1 LTCKGEVDMPKRTA
15 GQKELII
22 QRIISEALRR
32 GYSAPEIFALLAI
45 ANIESDYNPRTIG
58 DKGKSFGLFQVNE
71 QRFSRY
77 GVTPQ
82 TAQKLLDVNY
92 QIPRVF
98 DDFEQLRTKLR
109 QVSPDIFHEIP
120 TNISPEEFEERL
132 AKAFVL
138 YGTYWNRPAFLD
150 EVLRDP
156 RAFAK
161 VYPKVPRDV
170 MRRKLKEAYQY
181 LMRFMPHA
189 ARTVERETAGLLA
202 QALGLTVSE
211 RTEAPSSPLPYTQV
225 RPTAPP
231 PPGAE
236 APILAELSQLAP
248 QLPQMY
254 AMGKTF
260 LQIIRPYVERK
271 EKPPIKYEF
280 KTLPDYKY
288 ADEDEKIVG
297 HILQQFVPGFENVW
311 RRMRSDERVAAI
323 ATIKSALR
331 DVAPLYNRLSAER
344 DPQRKRELQA
354 QIDRRMREMLLRLH
368 QNIPTLRAFRPPS
381 WRLAGEI
388 IKEMG
393 TGFFR
398 DVFAF
403 PLIIAASTDYRKDTW
418 AIRDPKTGEVKYVS
432 YPEFVRT
439 RIREGVRSLPLDKR
453 EAAVLEK
460 LATDVLPTKPTAP
473 LWLAYDMIKGA
484 LSDLVG
490 GIAQVGASLG
500 DWVMRIL
507 GKETRAGKYVEQLF
521 TRWGRLTG
529 YYATELARDPEFR
542 RRHEGY
548 AFNFLI
554 ATNPDAINRRTMK
567 PTEHGWYLYAQHFV
581 LSMLQDIAN
590 YALSD
595 LIPERYRDI
604 MRETLIHRAPILGF
618 AASLLV
624 PGSTIGIASKAVGKA
639 AAALRLSERA
649 THILQTA
656 TRGLVYTVFGMPEE
670 VLRPAFVSRVG
681 SRIAE
686 TALRGITE
694 EGTTIW
700 QQAARMVGR
709 PSGALVSILKG
720 GVKDAIP
727 WEDFAKVYQ
736 RSMLTAE
743 TIFDALTGSTIG
755 LIYMSPPFGDER
767 DYMAGMLAGLGMS
780 MGMRIPSLLVGKAW
794 NRIAEKAGLP
804 VSGYQV
810 PPEIGLR
817 VWERMRGFIRDVMG
831 IESIISPGIKRPQAE
846 AERIRFGQAIR
857 KLFGDEL
864 ATAILDQVWEDYI
877 RRRYPP
883 LTPELSERL
892 KQLRPSIIQ
901 ETTTWVYQNLPEE
914 LRQKIEAGQPLQPS
928 EMNALQNHVFSLT
941 VRYFTQEKKFQR
953 PPSEK
958 LALAVFA
965 DITRS
970 KNVKLVEPIKPPTVA
985 KDRLSEALKF
995 MSTEVPQVQR
1005 AVGRPNI
1012 TNINDLAAWV
1022 LIRLP
1027 DEIVAE
1033 LDKPE
1038 PVISPETA
1046 SALKQQIVN
1055 LTEPY
1060 FGRLTERQR
1069 EVLREHTYRRILDWH
1084 NKLPPEAPTAI
1095 APYRPP
1101 VTIPRRPEVVI
1112 PPRPDIPTAIVPY
1125 RPEGPTAISPQTPP
1139 QPGRIINPT
1148 LDDIE
1153 QVVNFVLT
1161 NIANDPKAAQDARGL
1176 FRSARKIYGESS
1188 EGVEKALEATTL
1200 MQAAKT
1206 AARKAE
1212 FLLYHMQKYGLLP
1225 EEVAKNRRAQVRQL
1239 FREYEQRFSKEPHV
1253 VKVRENAIEFVNRLS
1268 ELMNEVIGEAR
1279 IDDEVKR
1286 AMDEVMRE
1294 PSVTVLT
1301 SVPQE
1306 PVPGERR
1313 IIANPLDPKSQAV
1326 AMLLSGYRIAETAV
1340 EPEIEWTSGRPQTMK
1355 VIYSFSRDKT
1365 LSYIEA
1371 LRGNNFYPFVY
1382 RATEPEGRRENWVIV
1397 GIPRHE
1403 RTPEEAAQ
1411 RIADALISLLG
1422 GSGHTTEPM
1431 SFDDILRIFEDYNPY
1446 VQILAAWYRDKERY
1460 RQLVVE
1466 DADNVQ
1472 LLKSSLGVS
1481 SDLFTQSDWE
1491 RLWFRTVREMA
1502 DNPVWSAWE
1511 IRAMN
1516 REEDKVKL
1524 QRVREVI
1531 KGYLQETDI
1540 PLGFAFIIAQS
1551 LPLAQITQ
1559 FTPELN
1565 YNFIIL
1571 NRRFSLIKSLMSRGM
1586 MDEVNMHLGIWFS
1599 TPPVNWNVRLRS
1611 DLQQP
1616 LSISISEHY
1625 NTLEMRP
1632 EVYEDFVRFYFERY
1646 MNEIIGNEGFPSP
1659 PLYYF
1664 VEFLKT
1670 RPDLQQHV
1678 SMDELKNLLSQLE
1691 RQYSGRGLAA
1701 EIPLVTQPISSL
1713 LPLETVQRI
1722 VQYVEQK
1729 YPNFPP
1735 IREFVNVVLNTPVV
1749 VVKGDELF
1757 GHSRT
1762 WGTFDA
1768 ATPHVVY
1775 VYDTFP
1781 VERSVIL
1788 HEQMHK
1794 FINRLTGTPPGKH
1807 HREEFVF
1814 RQFDENPEA
1823 FYDLI
1828 PIILNPQRILRMMP
1842 SLEDPMF
1849 VPTLMEI
1856 IRRAPHPYIK
1866 DGDDFS
1872 LQSFLKY
1879 SVLVSL
1885 HTSDRTITQ
1894 LNRSRRLLEKV
1905 IQHGLSALDEVQRN
1919 SLMFAF
1925 RWVDALIRE
1934 LGVTDPRYIPPILS
1948 TRIPLALRRFN
1959 DVVMDVYYFLR
1970 DVGLRE
1976 QARELVNLRNS
1987 LPMPFLHETVL
1998 SSLFD
2003 PSSFYSVGGLL
2014 EELGPEYLVSGYR
2027 REIASLW
2034 QILNFIENTA
2044 RELPQTVGVTMP
2056 DRYLMQVREAVMNAA
2071 ERLNELPHRLIRW
2084 AIEVTEAEFGVPS
2097 NIRELAEKVA
2107 ANPER
2112 LTNPNFARSL
2122 KQYHPDVLLV
2132 APSLPRYH
2140 YPVNRLIEEMLT
2152 TTMDFIGNMTT
2163 VGGHNY
2169 YYARVLV
2176 DYIIPVLLD
2185 MATEMLNLVS
2195 RNPEAHVAPRYVG
2208 DISAHL
2214 DNLYR
2219 THTTLRLAHETLR
2232 HLLNDGQ
2239 LIDEIL
2245 NATGRLVE
2253 HYRALTA
2260 IQAPSVSE
2268 VISFVRK
2275 NFPSRPLI
2283 TEMPVERRFREIRP
2297 EARDLEL
2304 IPSPPEPEQ
2313 VKDVRDI
2320 IRAFL
2325 TPSRQP
2331 AYNTAVE
2338 RILSDPILTVMS
2350 FGSGYKLYRALSG
2363 TLYGTSENLWRTFHD
2378 VLFPEIVE
2386 LSNTVHSIVAQFH
2399 PQISRGGAR
2408 GFLSMEELKMLDET
2422 FREVSAILTGDVA
2435 TRIAVRLQQK
2445 GLPLEFADNRA
2456 HEIAEA
2462 LVEDMWRLSA
2472 GILPQDITT
2481 VVTAIHTDLRN
2492 SPLFTTKPDGT
2503 ITYFNPRKMWTTD
2516 ISFLFERFANDAV
2529 PSWVKE
2535 PQLVKRV
2542 YTDLIDVLQVASTKV
2557 PSLHRWMN
2565 KLATSLDN
2573 VDMFE
2578 SALAQFPQL
2587 AVNEVVSNFGRSVGL
2602 EIANRIVNIFKGR
2615 SIAELNDLLN
2625 DPVIVDLAARSFRV
2639 NSLLRRID
2647 ELKQSRGR
2655 GRPPA
2660 EFQQQISQLEEEVSR
2675 AVSEMAPSI
2684 YHAYRVILGRLHKVI
2699 SPYLDLSVLKRYLDK
2714 QHMQLA
2720 PYLERSEV
2728 IMSSKFLKPLF
2739 RTHTDTL
2746 MNLMFDR
2753 TQDYPAPIRGAVH
2766 RFAEETAMR
2775 EVQRLVAETIN
2786 AAGVPSEYRR
2796 ELVEKILQAW
2806 ITDGID
2812 GLADRTFTH
2821 PSVPQVQ
2828 VTFSRERL
2836 NEVAQ
2841 TVINNIANYLNDV
2854 ELTYKVSR
2862 MVANNAVQK
2871 KLNNWARMTVKQDPA
2886 TKLKQLIKFD
2896 GTVVD
2901 SDKVAQ
2907 EFVSDLEGVAR
2918 KYMNEITDYLT
2929 KRYGV
2934 AGEGYAITFLEGLAD
2949 VNQLS
2954 QFIRDNPEVFRDIV
2968 RFIRTVHLQ
2977 DLSRLSAGHFK
2988 KAYRH
2993 ISVEDAERMISSF
3006 ARARMRG
3013 GIEWRYLGILGLIGA
3028 LATAYKAFPAISAAL
3043 STAYAILASAPITSV
3058 MTMAGAMGLAGM
3070 TLVGLLK
3077 GRAIFKG
3084 LVSNFGTFVER
3095 MEQVLS
3101 AGSQAISRGIDAV
3114 SELVSQIDAKLGS
3127 IIKSAA
3133 AEFIEAPGATPVDG
3147 MIDELVNSTKSG
3159 TNAIFAQKP
3168 LRDTVGR
3175 SAKLTRSEREQIAQ
3189 ATAQRVGIISILT
3202 ANQQLMDTVDEF
3214 GKLTIEATLFLNGLQ
3229 NIAKNRNLSNE
3240 FTRNYLAYVFLQF
3253 MKGQKDWEKIA
3264 DTPLK
3269 DVWKRTLLSVPVQTP
3284 QGRQRQRFKV
3294 TDFEIEIN
3302 GQLRNVGDLT
3312 VKELWNELYKHYGYT
3327 GWSYDSISRL
3337 DPDARFE
3344 VLRNAV
3350 SYLRHRLREF
3360 VKMHADPQLRAG
3372 TAFAA
3377 MALDGIRR
3385 VKWVLSDPE
3394 TAASVEHHPVS
3405 RIFFVE
3411 NLIESLALLEHPTVQ
3426 QTLGQF
3432 GQTLRDFYRNYL
3444 DAIKKHD
3451 PQLYN
3456 SALQLYREGQ
3466 RHLDAFIRRVENARI
3481 EDVPRVLDE
3490 WYRENEKLL
3499 RKWLITATRRIEVA
3513 GVDRPLAE
3521 QIRHMI
3527 AEPGAYVNSAWTRL
3541 VETSWDEHLL
3551 RQILLQD
3558 PDRGGHVAPFVANHP
3573 AAAIFREIAAGAR
3586 PPKERGTPM
3595 KLWMFIGAAGESL
3608 AKRIAQ
3614 SQKVSIDEVRNALNK
3629 VFYYTYT
3636 AARDPNTFRDFN
3648 AVFSRIDEPMR
3659 SILTSPSYRNY
3670 VESLAVNAAITASY
3684 LTNLL
3689 SGRALTGE
3697 IIFRGEPRIN
3707 LIERAYFPLSPELEQ
3722 LPNDIWTSLVADLAD
3737 LLTGANDRIRV
3748 TRYGIGKRMFH
3759 YERTGR
3765 AVPKAEQFYNIMT
3778 NFFRTINAYNA
3789 LLPYASVLKGLSV
3802 LAPKWLQPAL
3812 TRELHLAVG
3821 SPLLRRGFR
3830 DAMEAFVDTLSRRAE
3845 GWELIASYLSQSV
3858 PMVSMDM
3865 AMRAGGIAARML
3877 SVTQTTALAANL
3889 SSIVRQITTFPY
3901 AAARLVDDFG
3911 SIVYAIMPILHFPR
3925 ALWISL
3931 KSQLGWELSPVERML
3946 IDRLP
3951 ALKARHEQTHRAAIL
3966 RGVELI
3972 TAAAR
3977 EKGALANTVADL
3989 LDPTLPTD
3997 RKAAAFVNLDRQL
4010 SVHGTLSE
4018 KLLDWLMFPLQLF
4031 DEAMV
4036 LATAMAGMEAFIS
4049 DAVSKRIPITDDVLR
4064 QALMYGASL
4073 AESVQATPNLSFAPV
4088 AFQDPRM
4095 AAFLGPVARQFVVVG
4110 FATAETA
4117 SKLLLKE
4124 PVKAISDIVDVLRGR
4139 KQAGEAL
4146 DAIEQLSKAL
4156 VAVAVM
4162 NLGLLALNALYQS
4175 VTGRQLEE
4183 VPLGYPPDDQS
4194 LHPLN
4199 LIEEGIVAMTPRA
4212 VTRLTNMLSFAF
4224 LGQSPATY
4232 DTMMTTD
4239 VPPIVRGFAQ
4249 TANLATK
4256 AGEFYRAFSILH
4268 EMPKFKDASFWEKV
4282 VKSLEYMRRGG
4293 TDVAKVSAVADML
4306 WLLMAIASINPT
4318 AARAVQWFPLGQLSR
4333 TARAVTEMR
4342 RGLPMPAIA
4351 ELGDKWQAT
4360 TIQALAGLPWAYGQ
4374 YPAAVILQR
4383 LAGPVTEI
4391 MHKREAATLKAHDF
4405 VQLFRPIPPQGVFVG
4420 LAEYARRANNAT
4432 DINAVQKL
4440 TEIRTWRRYKD
4451 SLFAQSVK
4459 EFIEA
4464 ANTSEDE
4471 MYKFIVSKPNE
4482 FIAMMLIF
4490 GPEEIGKHAGK
4501 AAEKW
4506 FHNGAFVPQFIISEL
4521 RRYGYITPDK
4531 EAFANYLLGILQY
4544 ASQTNLHNYV
4554 LRKSDELKRR
4564 QRMQRRMSEI
4574 ERRRRLREEVE

>member
-1 LTCKGEVDMPKRTA
+1 MPKQTV
-15 GQKELII
+15 GQKELIV

-32 GYSAPEIFALLAI
+32 GYSVPEIFALLAI
-45 ANIESDYNPRTIG
+45 ANIESGYNPQVIG
-58 DKGKSFGLFQVNE
+58 DGGKSFGLFQVNE
-71 QRFSRY
+71 ARFSRY

-82 TAQKLLDVNY
+82 TAKKLLDVNY
-92 QIPRVF
+92 QLPRVF
-98 DDFEQLRTKLR
+98 DDFEQLRAKLR
-109 QVSPDIFHEIP
+109 QVSPDIFQEIP
-120 TNISPEEFEERL
+120 TNISPEELEERL

-138 YGTYWNRPAFLD
+138 YGTYWNRPAYLD

-181 LMRFMPHA
+181 LMRFLPHA
-189 ARTVERETAGLLA
+189 ARTVQAQTAGALA
-202 QALGLTVSE
+202 QALGLTVRE
-211 RTEAPSSPLPYTQV
+211 RTEAPSRPLPYTQV

-236 APILAELSQLAP
+236 TPILAELSQLAP
-248 QLPQMY
+248 HLPQLY

-260 LQIIRPYVERK
+260 IQMIRPYVERK

-288 ADEDEKIVG
+288 ADEDEKIIG

-311 RRMRSDERVAAI
+311 KRMRPDERVSAI

-331 DVAPLYNRLSAER
+331 DVAPLYNRLSTER

-393 TGFFR
+393 VGFFR

-418 AIRDPKTGEVKYVS
+418 AIRDPKTGEVRYVS
-432 YPEFVRT
+432 YPEFVKT
-439 RIREGVRSLPLDKR
+439 RIRERVRSLPLDKR
-453 EAAVLEK
+453 EAEILEK
-460 LATDVLPTKPTAP
+460 LAMDVLPTKPTAP

-484 LSDLVG
+484 LVDLVG
-490 GIAQVGASLG
+490 GIAWVGASLG

-507 GKETRAGKYVEQLF
+507 GRNTNAGKYVEQLF
-521 TRWGRLTG
+521 ARWGRLTG

-548 AFNFLI
+548 AFNFLM
-554 ATNPDAINRRTMK
+554 AVNPNAINRRTMK

-590 YALSD
+590 YTLSD

-618 AASLLV
+618 AASLFV
-624 PGSTIGIASKAVGKA
+624 PGAVAGKVSKWVGKA
-639 AAALRLSERA
+639 ATGRFSPRAVQVLQNAA
-649 THILQTA
+649 
-656 TRGLVYTVFGMPEE
+656 RGLVYTVFGIPEE

-681 SRIAE
+681 SKIAE

-694 EGTTIW
+694 ERATIW

-709 PSGALVSILKG
+709 PSGALVSILKS

-736 RSMLTAE
+736 RSMLAAE
-743 TIFDALTGSTIG
+743 TIFDAFTGSTVG

-767 DYMAGMLAGLGMS
+767 DYIAGMLAGLGMS
-780 MGMRIPSLLVGKAW
+780 MGLRIPSLLVGKAW
-794 NRIAEKAGLP
+794 NRIAEKSGLP

-810 PPEIGLR
+810 PPEVGLR
-817 VWERMRGFIRDVMG
+817 VWERMRSFIRDVMG
-831 IESIISPGIKRPQAE
+831 IESIISPEVKRPQAE
-846 AERIRFGQAIR
+846 AELKRFGLAVR

-864 ATAILDQVWEDYI
+864 ATAILDQVWEDYL

-892 KQLRPSIIQ
+892 RQLRPTLIQ
-901 ETTTWVYQNLPEE
+901 ETATWVYQNLPEE
-914 LRQKIEAGQPLQPS
+914 LRQKIEAGQPLQPT
-928 EMNALQNHVFSLT
+928 EMKALQNHVLSLT
-941 VRYFTQEKKFQR
+941 VRYLTQEKKFQR

-958 LALAVFA
+958 LSLVVFTE
-965 DITRS
+965 IVRS
-970 KNVKLVEPIKPPTVA
+970 KNVKPFEPPKHPA
-985 KDRLSEALKF
+985 AMRDLLSEAFKF
-995 MSTEVPQVQR
+995 LVTEAPQVQR
-1005 AVGRPNI
+1005 AIGRPNL
-1012 TNINDLAAWV
+1012 NDINDLASWV

-1027 DEIVAE
+1027 NEIIDE
-1033 LDKPE
+1033 LNKPE
-1038 PVISPETA
+1038 PVLSHEAA
-1046 SALKQQIVN
+1046 SALRQQIVK

-1060 FGRLTERQR
+1060 FRNLPESRR
-1069 EVLREHTYRRILDWH
+1069 NVLRQYTYLKILDWH
-1084 NKLPPEAPTAI
+1084 NKLPPEAPTVI
-1095 APYRPP
+1095 APYRSS
-1101 VTIPRRPEVVI
+1101 VTIPRRPEIFV

-1125 RPEGPTAISPQTPP
+1125 RPEGPTAISPQKPP

-1161 NIANDPKAAQDARGL
+1161 NIANDRKAAQDAKGL
-1176 FRSARKIYGESS
+1176 IRSARKIYGESS
-1188 EGVEKALEATTL
+1188 EGIEKALEAVTL

-1225 EEVAKNRRAQVRQL
+1225 EDVAKNRREQVRQL
-1239 FREYEQRFSKEPHV
+1239 FREYEQRFSKEPHI
-1253 VKVRENAIEFVNRLS
+1253 VKVRENAIEFINRLS

-1279 IDDEVKR
+1279 IDDEVRR
-1286 AMDEVMRE
+1286 AMDEVMKE

-1301 SVPQE
+1301 AVPQE
-1306 PVPGERR
+1306 PVPGERN
-1313 IIANPLDPKSQAV
+1313 IVANPLDPKSQV
-1326 AMLLSGYRIAETAV
+1326 VTMLLSGYRIVETAV
-1340 EPEIEWTSGRPQTMK
+1340 EPAIEWVSGAPQTIK

-1371 LRGNNFYPFVY
+1371 LKGNSFFPFVY
-1382 RATEPEGRRENWVIV
+1382 RATEPDGRRENWVIV

-1411 RIADALISLLG
+1411 RIADALIHLLG

-1446 VQILAAWYRDKERY
+1446 VQTLAAWYRDKERY

-1472 LLKSSLGVS
+1472 LLKNSLGVS
-1481 SDLFTQSDWE
+1481 SDFFSQSDWE
-1491 RLWFRTVREMA
+1491 RLWFRSVKEMA
-1502 DNPVWSAWE
+1502 DDPIWSAWE
-1511 IRAMN
+1511 TRAELLG
-1516 REEDKVKL
+1516 RKEDKVIL
-1524 QRVREVI
+1524 QRVKEVI

-1540 PLGFAFIIAQS
+1540 PLGFAFIIANS
-1551 LPLAQITQ
+1551 LPIAQITQ

-1565 YNFIIL
+1565 YKFIIL
-1571 NRRFSLIKSLMSRGM
+1571 NRRLGLIKSLISRGM
-1586 MDEVNMHLGIWFS
+1586 IDEVNMHLSVWFS

-1632 EVYEDFVRFYFERY
+1632 EVYEDFVKFYFERY
-1646 MNEIIGNEGFPSP
+1646 MNEIIGNEGVPSP

-1664 VEFLKT
+1664 TEFLKT

-1678 SMDELKNLLSQLE
+1678 SMDALMNLLSQLE
-1691 RQYSGRGLAA
+1691 RQYSGRGFAA
-1701 EIPLVTQPISSL
+1701 EIPLVTQPIGSL
-1713 LPLETVQRI
+1713 LPLETVRRI
-1722 VQYVEQK
+1722 VQYVEEK

-1735 IREFVNVVLNTPVV
+1735 MREFVNVVLNTPVV
-1749 VVKGDELF
+1749 VVKSDELF
-1757 GHSRT
+1757 GYSRT
-1762 WGTFDA
+1762 WGEFDVF
-1768 ATPHVVY
+1768 TPHLVY

-1781 VERSVIL
+1781 VERRVIL

-1794 FINRLTGTPPGKH
+1794 FINRLTGLPPGEH

-1814 RQFDENPEA
+1814 RQLEENPEA

-1828 PIILNPQRILRMMP
+1828 PIVLNPQRILRMMP
-1842 SLEDPMF
+1842 SLEDPAF
-1849 VPTLMEI
+1849 VSTLMEI
-1856 IRRAPHPYIK
+1856 IRRAPSAYLE
-1866 DGDDFS
+1866 DGDKFK
-1872 LQSFLKY
+1872 LHSFLKY

-1885 HTSDRTITQ
+1885 HTADRTITQ
-1894 LNRSRRLLEKV
+1894 IRRSRRLLENV
-1905 IQHGLSALDEVQRN
+1905 MQHGLGALDEVQRN

-1925 RWVDALIRE
+1925 RWVNELIRQF
-1934 LGVTDPRYIPPILS
+1934 GGSDPRYIPSILS
-1948 TRIPLALRRFN
+1948 TQVPLALERFN
-1959 DVVMDVYYFLR
+1959 EAIMDVYHFLQ
-1970 DVGLRE
+1970 GIGMRE
-1976 QARELVNLRNS
+1976 QALELLNLRNEI
-1987 LPMPFLHETVL
+1987 PFLREL
-1998 SSLFD
+1998 ISSISGRDL
-2003 PSSFYSVGGLL
+2003 SSFYSVSSLL

-2027 REIASLW
+2027 REIEGVW
-2034 QILNFIENTA
+2034 RILNFIENIA
-2044 RELPQTVGVTMP
+2044 RELPQTVGVVMP
-2056 DRYLMQVREAVMNAA
+2056 DRYLMQVREEAMNVAK
-2071 ERLNELPHRLIRW
+2071 RLNELPHRLIRW
-2084 AIEVTEAEFGVPS
+2084 AIEVTETAFQVPS
-2097 NIRELAEKVA
+2097 NISELAEKVA
-2107 ANPER
+2107 VNPER
-2112 LTNPNFARSL
+2112 LENPNFVRSL
-2122 KQYHPDVLLV
+2122 KQYNPEYLLV
-2132 APSLPRYH
+2132 EPLIPRYE
-2140 YPVNRLIEEMLT
+2140 YLLNNLIEEMLT
-2152 TTMDFIGNMTT
+2152 TTMDFIGAMDFIGNTAY
-2163 VGGHNY
+2163 N
-2169 YYARVLV
+2169 YARVLS
-2176 DYIIPVLLD
+2176 DYVIPVLLN
-2185 MATEMLNLVS
+2185 MASEILNLVS
-2195 RNPEAHVAPRYVG
+2195 RNPEMYVTPRYVS
-2208 DISAHL
+2208 DVSAHL
-2214 DNLYR
+2214 NNLHR
-2219 THTTLRLAHETLR
+2219 THTAFRLAHETVRL
-2232 HLLNDGQ
+2232 LLNDSQ

-2245 NATGRLVE
+2245 NATVKLVE
-2253 HYRALTA
+2253 HYRVLTA
-2260 IQAPSVSE
+2260 IPAPSISE
-2268 VISFVRK
+2268 VIAFVRK

-2283 TEMPVERRFREIRP
+2283 TEMPVERRFRELRP
-2297 EARDLEL
+2297 EVRDLEL

-2313 VKDVRDI
+2313 VNDVRDI

-2350 FGSGYKLYRALSG
+2350 FSSGYKLYRALSG

-2378 VLFPEIVE
+2378 VVFPEMVG
-2386 LSNTVHSIVAQFH
+2386 LSNIVHSIVAQFH
-2399 PQISRGGAR
+2399 PQIRQGGAR

-2422 FREVSAILTGDVA
+2422 FREVSTILAGDVA
-2435 TRIAVRLQQK
+2435 ERIAVRLQQK
-2445 GLPLEFADNRA
+2445 GLPLEFATVRA

-2472 GILPQDITT
+2472 GVLPQDITT
-2481 VVTAIHTDLRN
+2481 VVTTIHTDLRN
-2492 SPLFTTKPDGT
+2492 SPLFTVKPDGT

-2516 ISFLFERFANDAV
+2516 ISFLFERFANDV
-2529 PSWVKE
+2529 IPSWVKE

-2542 YTDLIDVLQVASTKV
+2542 YTDLLDVLQVASAKV
-2557 PSLHRWMN
+2557 PELRKWMN

-2578 SALAQFPQL
+2578 STLTQFPRL
-2587 AVNEVVSNFGRSVGL
+2587 AVLEVVSDFGRSVGL

-2625 DPVIVDLAARSFRV
+2625 DPVIVELATRSFRV
-2639 NSLLRRID
+2639 NSLLRQID

-2660 EFQQQISQLEEEVSR
+2660 ELTQRITQLEEEVLN

-2684 YHAYRVILGRLHKVI
+2684 YHAYRLILGRLHKAI
-2699 SPYLDLSVLKRYLDK
+2699 SPYLDLNVLKRYLDK

-2753 TQDYPAPIRGAVH
+2753 TQDYPAPIRGSVH

-2775 EVQRLVAETIN
+2775 EVQKLVAETIN
-2786 AAGVPSEYRR
+2786 AVGVPSEYRM
-2796 ELVEKILQAW
+2796 ELVEKILHAW

-2812 GLADRTFTH
+2812 GLADKTFTH
-2821 PSVPQVQ
+2821 PAIPQVQ

-2841 TVINNIANYLNDV
+2841 TIINNITNYLNDV
-2854 ELTYKVSR
+2854 ELVYKVSR

-2871 KLNNWARMTVKQDPA
+2871 KLNDWARMTVKPDPI
-2886 TKLKQLIKFD
+2886 TKLKQLVMSD
-2896 GTVVD
+2896 GRIVD
-2901 SDKVAQ
+2901 SNVIAQ
-2907 EFVSDLEGVAR
+2907 RFVSDLEGVAR
-2918 KYMNEITDYLT
+2918 KYMDEITDYLT
-2929 KRYGV
+2929 RQYGV
-2934 AGEGYAITFLEGLAD
+2934 AGEGYAIAFLEGLAD
-2949 VNQLS
+2949 VNQLA

-2968 RFIRTVHLQ
+2968 RFIRIVHLQ
-2977 DLSRLSAGHFK
+2977 DLSRLAASHFK
-2988 KAYRH
+2988 GAYKH

-3013 GIEWRYLGILGLIGA
+3013 GIETRFLGILALVSGLA
-3028 LATAYKAFPAISAAL
+3028 MAYKAFPAVAATL
-3043 STAYAILASAPITSV
+3043 NTAYAILASAPITSV

-3077 GRAIFKG
+3077 GRPILKG
-3084 LVSNFGTFVER
+3084 LVDGFGTFVER
-3095 MEQVLS
+3095 LEQVVS
-3101 AGSQAISRGIDAV
+3101 AGSQSISRGIDAI
-3114 SELVSQIDAKLGS
+3114 SELVSQIDARLGA

-3133 AEFIEAPGATPVDG
+3133 ADFIEAPGATPVDG
-3147 MIDELVNSTKSG
+3147 IIDELVNSTKSG

-3202 ANQQLMDTVDEF
+3202 ANQQLMDIVDEF
-3214 GKLTIEATLFLNGLQ
+3214 GKLTIEAALFLNGLQ
-3229 NIAKNRNLSNE
+3229 NIAKNRNLSDE
-3240 FTRNYLAYVFLQF
+3240 FARNYLAYVFLQF
-3253 MKGQKDWEKIA
+3253 MKGQRDWGKIA

-3294 TDFEIEIN
+3294 TDFMIEIN
-3302 GQLRNVGDLT
+3302 GQQRNVGDLT
-3312 VKELWNELYKHYGYT
+3312 VRELWDELYKHYGYT
-3327 GWSYDSISRL
+3327 GWSYDGISRL
-3337 DPDARFE
+3337 DPDARVE
-3344 VLRNAV
+3344 ILRNAV
-3350 SYLRHRLREF
+3350 SYLRHRLKDF
-3360 VKMHADPQLRAG
+3360 VKMHADPQLKTGA
-3372 TAFAA
+3372 AYAA

-3432 GQTLRDFYRNYL
+3432 GLTLRDFYRNYL

-3481 EDVPRVLDE
+3481 EDVPKVLDE

-3499 RKWLITATRRIEVA
+3499 RKWLITSTRRIEVA

-3541 VETSWDEHLL
+3541 VETPWDEHLL

-3573 AAAIFREIAAGAR
+3573 AAAIFMEIAAGAR

-3608 AKRIAQ
+3608 ARRIAQ
-3614 SQKVSIDEVRNALNK
+3614 SQKVSIDDVRNAINK
-3629 VFYYTYT
+3629 VLYYTYT
-3636 AARDPNTFRDFN
+3636 AARDPHTFRDFN
-3648 AVFSRIDEPMR
+3648 AVFGRIDEPMR
-3659 SILTSPSYRNY
+3659 SILTSPAYRNY
-3670 VESLAVNAAITASY
+3670 VESLAVNAAITAAY

-3689 SGRALTGE
+3689 SARALTGE

-3707 LIERAYFPLSPELEQ
+3707 LIERAYFPLSLELEQ

-3789 LLPYASVLKGLSV
+3789 LLPYAAVLKGLSV

-3812 TRELHLAVG
+3812 TRELHLAAG
-3821 SPLLRRGFR
+3821 SPLLRRGYM
-3830 DAMEAFVDTLSRRAE
+3830 DAVEAFVDTLSRRAE
-3845 GWELIASYLSQSV
+3845 GWELIASYLTQSV
-3858 PMVSMDM
+3858 PMVNMDM

-3889 SSIVRQITTFPY
+3889 GSVVRQITTFPY
-3901 AAARLVDDFG
+3901 AAARLVNDFG
-3911 SIVYAIMPILHFPR
+3911 SIVHALLPILHFPR

-3951 ALKARHEQTHRAAIL
+3951 ALKARHEQTHRAAVL
-3966 RGVELI
+3966 RGVEII

-3977 EKGALANTVADL
+3977 EKGPLANAIADL

-4010 SVHGTLSE
+4010 AVSGTLSE
-4018 KLLDWLMFPLQLF
+4018 KLLEWFMFPLQLF

-4049 DAVSKRIPITDDVLR
+4049 DAMSKRIPITDDVLR
-4064 QALMYGASL
+4064 QALAYGASL
-4073 AESVQATPNLSFAPV
+4073 AESVQATPNLSFAPI

-4095 AAFLGPVARQFVVVG
+4095 VAFLGPVARQFVVVG
-4110 FATAETA
+4110 FAVAETA

-4124 PVKAISDIVDVLRGR
+4124 PIKAISDIVDVLRGR

-4162 NLGLLALNALYQS
+4162 NLGLLALNALHQA

-4194 LHPLN
+4194 LNIFN

-4212 VTRLTNMLSFAF
+4212 VTRLVNMISFAF
-4224 LGQSPATY
+4224 MGQSPAAY

-4239 VPPIVRGFAQ
+4239 VPPVVRGFAQ
-4249 TANLATK
+4249 TANLVTK
-4256 AGEFYRAFSILH
+4256 AGEFYRAFSILQ
-4268 EMPKFKDASFWEKV
+4268 EMPKFKDAPFWEKV

-4293 TDVAKVSAVADML
+4293 TDVAKVSAIADL
-4306 WLLMAIASINPT
+4306 VWLLMAMSSINPNLS
-4318 AARAVQWFPLGQLSR
+4318 RAVQWFPLGQLSR
-4333 TARAVTEMR
+4333 TARALTEMYR
-4342 RGLPMPAIA
+4342 ELPMPAVA
-4351 ELGDKWQAT
+4351 ELGNKWQAT
-4360 TIQALAGLPWAYGQ
+4360 AIQALAGLPWSYGQ
-4374 YPAAVILQR
+4374 YPAAVIFQR

-4391 MHKREAATLKAHDF
+4391 LHKREAAELKAHDF
-4405 VQLFRPIPPQGVFVG
+4405 IQLFRPIPSQGVFVG

-4432 DINAVQKL
+4432 DINAVVWL
-4440 TEIRTWRRYKD
+4440 TEMRTWMRYKD
-4451 SLFAQSVK
+4451 SVFTQSVR

-4464 ANTSEDE
+4464 ANTSENE

-4482 FIAMMLIF
+4482 FIAMMFIF
-4490 GPEEIGKHAGK
+4490 GPEEIARHAPK
-4501 AAEKW
+4501 AAENW
-4506 FHNGAFVPQFIISEL
+4506 FHNGVFVPQFVISGL

-4531 EAFANYLLGILQY
+4531 EAFANYLFGILQY
-4544 ASQTNLHNYV
+4544 TSRTNLRNYIT
-4554 LRKSDELKRR
+4554 RKKDELKRR
-4564 QRMQRRMSEI
+4564 LEMQRKMSEI
-4574 ERRRRLREEVE
+4574 EKKRRLRKEVE

>member
-1 LTCKGEVDMPKRTA
+1 MPKQTA

-22 QRIISEALRR
+22 QRIISDALRR
-32 GYSAPEIFALLAI
+32 GYSIPEIFALLAI
-45 ANIESDYNPRTIG
+45 ANIESGYNPQTVG
-58 DKGKSFGLFQVNE
+58 DGGKSFGLFQVNE
-71 QRFSRY
+71 ARFSRY

-82 TAQKLLDVNY
+82 TAKKLLDVNY
-92 QIPRVF
+92 QLPRVF
-98 DDFEQLRTKLR
+98 DDFEQLRAKLR
-109 QVSPDIFHEIP
+109 RVSPDIFQEIP
-120 TNISPEEFEERL
+120 TNISPEELEERL

-138 YGTYWNRPAFLD
+138 YGTYWNRPAYVD

-181 LMRFMPHA
+181 LMRFLPHA
-189 ARTVERETAGLLA
+189 ARTVQAQTMGALA
-202 QALGLTVSE
+202 QALGLTIRE
-211 RTEAPSSPLPYTQV
+211 RTEAPSRPLPYTQV

-236 APILAELSQLAP
+236 TPILAELSQLAP
-248 QLPQMY
+248 HLPQLY

-260 LQIIRPYVERK
+260 LQMIRPYVERK

-288 ADEDEKIVG
+288 ADEDEKIIG

-311 RRMRSDERVAAI
+311 RRMRPDEQVSAI
-323 ATIKSALR
+323 ATIKSTLR
-331 DVAPLYNRLSAER
+331 DVAPLYNRLSTEQ

-432 YPEFVRT
+432 YPEFVKA
-439 RIREGVRSLPLDKR
+439 RIRERVRSLPLDKR
-453 EAAVLEK
+453 EAAILEK
-460 LATDVLPTKPTAP
+460 LAMDVLPTKPTAP

-484 LSDLVG
+484 LVDLVG
-490 GIAQVGASLG
+490 GIAWAGASLG

-507 GKETRAGKYVEQLF
+507 GRNTNAGKYVEQLF

-554 ATNPDAINRRTMK
+554 ATNPNAINRRTMK

-581 LSMLQDIAN
+581 LSMLQDITN

-595 LIPERYRDI
+595 LIPEGYRDI

-624 PGSTIGIASKAVGKA
+624 PGSVAGRLSDMIQKA
-639 AAALRLSERA
+639 AAAGRISARA
-649 THILQTA
+649 AQVLQTA

-681 SRIAE
+681 SKIAE
-686 TALRGITE
+686 MALRGITE
-694 EGTTIW
+694 ERATIW

-736 RSMLTAE
+736 RSMLAAE
-743 TIFDALTGSTIG
+743 TIFDAFTGSTMG

-767 DYMAGMLAGLGMS
+767 DYIAGMLAGLGMS
-780 MGMRIPSLLVGKAW
+780 MGLRVPSLLVGKVW
-794 NRIAEKAGLP
+794 NRISEKAGLP

-817 VWERMRGFIRDVMG
+817 VWERMRGFIKDVMG
-831 IESIISPGIKRPQAE
+831 VESIISPELKRPQAE
-846 AERIRFGQAIR
+846 AERKRFGQAIQ

-864 ATAILDQVWEDYI
+864 ATAILDQIWEDYL

-883 LTPELSERL
+883 ITPELSERL
-892 KQLRPSIIQ
+892 KQLRPTIIQ
-901 ETTTWVYQNLPEE
+901 ETATWVYQNLPET
-914 LRQKIEAGQPLQPS
+914 LRQKIEAGQPLYPN
-928 EMNALQNHVFSLT
+928 EMNALQKHVLSLT
-941 VRYFTQEKKFQR
+941 VRYLTQEKKFQR

-958 LALAVFA
+958 LALSVFA
-965 DITRS
+965 EIVRS
-970 KNVKLVEPIKPPTVA
+970 KNVQTTQPPKHPSEM
-985 KDRLSEALKF
+985 KDILSEALKF
-995 MSTEVPQVQR
+995 ITIEALPVRR
-1005 AVGRPNI
+1005 AIGRPNL
-1012 TNINDLAAWV
+1012 NDLNDLAAWV
-1022 LIRLP
+1022 LLRLP
-1027 DEIVAE
+1027 NEIIGE
-1033 LDKPE
+1033 LNKPE
-1038 PVISPETA
+1038 PVLSHEAA
-1046 SALKQQIVN
+1046 STLKQQIVKQ
-1055 LTEPY
+1055 TEPY
-1060 FGRLTERQR
+1060 FKELPESRRD
-1069 EVLREHTYRRILDWH
+1069 VLRQYTYLKILDWH

-1101 VTIPRRPEVVI
+1101 ITIPRRPEVVV

-1125 RPEGPTAISPQTPP
+1125 RPEGPTSISP

-1153 QVVNFVLT
+1153 HVVNFVLT

-1176 FRSARKIYGESS
+1176 IRSARKIYGESS
-1188 EGVEKALEATTL
+1188 EGVEKVLEATTL
-1200 MQAAKT
+1200 MQASKT

-1212 FLLYHMQKYGLLP
+1212 FLLYHMRKYGLLS
-1225 EEVAKNRRAQVRQL
+1225 EDVAKNRRAQVRQL
-1239 FREYEQRFSKEPHV
+1239 FREYEQRFSKEPHI
-1253 VKVRENAIEFVNRLS
+1253 VKVRENAIEFINRLS

-1279 IDDEVKR
+1279 IDDEVRR
-1286 AMDEVMRE
+1286 AMEEVMKE

-1301 SVPQE
+1301 TVPQE

-1313 IIANPLDPKSQAV
+1313 IIANPLDPKSQVV
-1326 AMLLSGYRIAETAV
+1326 AMLLSGYGIVETAV
-1340 EPEIEWTSGRPQTMK
+1340 EPAIEWVSGAPQTIK

-1371 LRGNNFYPFVY
+1371 LRGNNFFPFVY
-1382 RATEPEGRRENWVIV
+1382 RSTEPDGRRENWVIV

-1411 RIADALISLLG
+1411 RIADALITLLG

-1431 SFDDILRIFEDYNPY
+1431 SFDDILRIFEDYSPY
-1446 VQILAAWYRDKERY
+1446 VQTLAAWYRDKERY

-1466 DADNVQ
+1466 DEGNVL
-1472 LLKSSLGVS
+1472 LLKNSMGGSI
-1481 SDLFTQSDWE
+1481 DFFTQRDWE
-1491 RLWFRTVREMA
+1491 LLWFKTVKEMA
-1502 DNPVWSAWE
+1502 DNPIWSAWE
-1511 IRAMN
+1511 TRA
-1516 REEDKVKL
+1516 ELLGKKEDKVVL
-1524 QRVREVI
+1524 QRVKEVI
-1531 KGYLQETDI
+1531 KGHLQETDI
-1540 PLGFAFIIAQS
+1540 PLGFAFIIANS
-1551 LPLAQITQ
+1551 LHLAPVTQ

-1571 NRRFSLIKSLMSRGM
+1571 NRRFSLTKSLISRGM
-1586 MDEVNMHLGIWFS
+1586 IDEVNMHLNTWFS
-1599 TPPVNWNVRLRS
+1599 THPVNWSVRLRS

-1646 MNEIIGNEGFPSP
+1646 MNEIIGREALPSP

-1678 SMDELKNLLSQLE
+1678 NMDALKNLLSQLE
-1691 RQYSGRGLAA
+1691 RQYSGRGFAA
-1701 EIPLVTQPISSL
+1701 EIPLVTHPISSL
-1713 LPLETVQRI
+1713 LSPETIRRI
-1722 VQYVEQK
+1722 VQYVEEK

-1735 IREFVNVVLNTPVV
+1735 MREFVNVVLNTPVV
-1749 VVKGDELF
+1749 VMKGDELF
-1757 GHSRT
+1757 GYSRT

-1768 ATPHVVY
+1768 ATPHLVY

-1794 FINRLTGTPPGKH
+1794 FINRLTGSPHGKH

-1814 RQFDENPEA
+1814 RQLEENPEA

-1828 PIILNPQRILRMMP
+1828 PIVLNPQRILRMMP
-1842 SLEDPMF
+1842 SPEDHMF
-1849 VPTLMEI
+1849 VATLMEI
-1856 IRRAPHPYIK
+1856 IRRAPHTYLK
-1866 DGDDFS
+1866 DEEKFKMN
-1872 LQSFLKY
+1872 SFLKY
-1879 SVLVSL
+1879 AVLVSL
-1885 HTSDRTITQ
+1885 HTADKTITQ
-1894 LNRSRRLLEKV
+1894 IRRSRRLFANV
-1905 IQHGLSALDEVQRN
+1905 MQHGLGALDEVQRT
-1919 SLMFAF
+1919 SLMFTF
-1925 RWVDALIRE
+1925 RWINE
-1934 LGVTDPRYIPPILS
+1934 LLYQFSSSKLRHTPTIIPTRVT
-1948 TRIPLALRRFN
+1948 LALDRFN
-1959 DVVMDVYYFLR
+1959 DAIMDVYHFLE
-1970 DVGLRE
+1970 GIGMRE
-1976 QARELVNLRNS
+1976 QAHELLNLRDE
-1987 LPMPFLHETVL
+1987 MPFLRYLISSISNRDL
-1998 SSLFD
+1998 SA
-2003 PSSFYSVGGLL
+2003 FYRVSGLL
-2014 EELGPEYLVSGYR
+2014 DELGPEYLVSGYH
-2027 REIASLW
+2027 REIVNAW
-2034 QILNFIENTA
+2034 RILNFIENVA
-2044 RELPQTVGVTMP
+2044 RELPQTAGVVMP
-2056 DRYLMQVREAVMNAA
+2056 ERYLATVREWTMNVA

-2084 AIEVTEAEFGVPS
+2084 AIEATQTLLQVPN
-2097 NIRELAEKVA
+2097 NISELAEKVA
-2107 ANPER
+2107 ANPGR
-2112 LTNPNFARSL
+2112 LENPNFVRSL
-2122 KQYHPDVLLV
+2122 KQYEPEYLLV
-2132 APSLPRYH
+2132 EPLIPRYE
-2140 YPVNRLIEEMLT
+2140 YLLNNLIEEMLT
-2152 TTMDFIGNMTT
+2152 TTMDFIGDTAYN
-2163 VGGHNY
+2163 
-2169 YYARVLV
+2169 YARVLV
-2176 DYIIPVLLD
+2176 DYVIPVLLS
-2185 MATEMLNLVS
+2185 MANEILNLVS
-2195 RNPEAHVAPRYVG
+2195 RNPEVYVTPRYVSDVG
-2208 DISAHL
+2208 AHL
-2214 DNLYR
+2214 DNIYR
-2219 THTTLRLAHETLR
+2219 THTAFRLAHETVRL
-2232 HLLNDGQ
+2232 LLNDSQ

-2245 NATGRLVE
+2245 NAVGKLVE
-2253 HYRALTA
+2253 HYRVLTA
-2260 IQAPSVSE
+2260 IPAPSISE
-2268 VISFVRK
+2268 VIAFVRK

-2283 TEMPVERRFREIRP
+2283 TEMPVERRFRELRP
-2297 EARDLEL
+2297 EAREALSL
-2304 IPSPPEPEQ
+2304 LPSPPEPEQ
-2313 VKDVRDI
+2313 VNDVRDI

-2350 FGSGYKLYRALSG
+2350 FSSGYKLYRALSG

-2378 VLFPEIVE
+2378 VVFPEMVG
-2386 LSNTVHSIVAQFH
+2386 LSNIVHSIVAQFH
-2399 PQISRGGAR
+2399 PQIRQGGAR
-2408 GFLSMEELKMLDET
+2408 GFLSMEELKLLDET
-2422 FREVSAILTGDVA
+2422 FREVSTILTGDVA
-2435 TRIAVRLQQK
+2435 ARIAVRLQQK
-2445 GLPLEFADNRA
+2445 GLPLEFAVNRA

-2462 LVEDMWRLSA
+2462 LVEDMWRLSS
-2472 GILPQDITT
+2472 GVLPQDITT

-2492 SPLFTTKPDGT
+2492 SPLFTAKPDGT

-2516 ISFLFERFANDAV
+2516 ISFLFERFSNDV
-2529 PSWVKE
+2529 IPSWVKE

-2542 YTDLIDVLQVASTKV
+2542 YTDLLDVLQVASAKV
-2557 PSLHRWMN
+2557 PELRKWMN
-2565 KLATSLDN
+2565 KLAASLDN

-2578 SALAQFPQL
+2578 STLTQFPRL
-2587 AVNEVVSNFGRSVGL
+2587 AVLEVVSDFGRSVGL

-2625 DPVIVDLAARSFRV
+2625 DPVIVELAARSFRV
-2639 NSLLRRID
+2639 NSLLRQID

-2660 EFQQQISQLEEEVSR
+2660 ELTQRITQLEEEVLN
-2675 AVSEMAPSI
+2675 AVSEMTPSI
-2684 YHAYRVILGRLHKVI
+2684 YHAYRIILGRLHKAI
-2699 SPYLDLSVLKRYLDK
+2699 SPYLDLNVLKRYLDK
-2714 QHMQLA
+2714 QHIQLA

-2746 MNLMFDR
+2746 MNLMFER

-2775 EVQRLVAETIN
+2775 EVQKLIVEAIN
-2786 AAGVPSEYRR
+2786 AARVPSEYRM

-2812 GLADRTFTH
+2812 GLADKVFTH
-2821 PSVPQVQ
+2821 PAVPQVQ

-2836 NEVAQ
+2836 NEVVQ
-2841 TVINNIANYLNDV
+2841 TIINKIANYLNDV
-2854 ELTYKVSR
+2854 ELVYKVSR
-2862 MVANNAVQK
+2862 MVVNNAVQK
-2871 KLNNWARMTVKQDPA
+2871 KLNDWARMTVKQDPV
-2886 TKLKQLIKFD
+2886 TRLKQLVMPDGSVADSHVVAEKF
-2896 GTVVD
+2896 VN
-2901 SDKVAQ
+2901 
-2907 EFVSDLEGVAR
+2907 DLEDVTR
-2918 KYMNEITDYLT
+2918 KYMNEIADYLT
-2929 KRYGV
+2929 RQYGV
-2934 AGEGYAITFLEGLAD
+2934 AGEGYAIAFLEGLAD
-2949 VNQLS
+2949 VNQLA

-2977 DLSRLSAGHFK
+2977 DLSRLAASHFK
-2988 KAYRH
+2988 DAYKH

-3006 ARARMRG
+3006 AGARMRG
-3013 GIEWRYLGILGLIGA
+3013 GVETRFLGILALVSGLA
-3028 LATAYKAFPAISAAL
+3028 MAYKAFPAVAATL

-3077 GRAIFKG
+3077 GRPILKG
-3084 LVSNFGTFVER
+3084 LVDGFGTFVER
-3095 MEQVLS
+3095 LEQVVS
-3101 AGSQAISRGIDAV
+3101 AGSQSISRGIDAV
-3114 SELVSQIDAKLGS
+3114 SELVSQIDPRLGA

-3133 AEFIEAPGATPVDG
+3133 ADLIEAPGATPVDG

-3189 ATAQRVGIISILT
+3189 ATAQKVGIISILT
-3202 ANQQLMDTVDEF
+3202 ANKQLMDIVDEF
-3214 GKLTIEATLFLNGLQ
+3214 GKLTIEAALFLNGLQ
-3229 NIAKNRNLSNE
+3229 NIAKNRNLSDE
-3240 FTRNYLAYVFLQF
+3240 FARNYLAYVFLQF
-3253 MKGQKDWEKIA
+3253 MKGQKDWGKIA

-3284 QGRQRQRFKV
+3284 QGRQRERFKV
-3294 TDFEIEIN
+3294 TDFTIEIS
-3302 GQLRNVGDLT
+3302 GQQRNVGDLT
-3312 VKELWNELYKHYGYT
+3312 VRELWDELYKHYGYT

-3337 DPDARFE
+3337 DPDARVE
-3344 VLRNAV
+3344 ILRNAV
-3350 SYLRHRLREF
+3350 SYLRHRLKDF
-3360 VKMHADPQLRAG
+3360 VKMHADPQLKTGSAY
-3372 TAFAA
+3372 AA

-3432 GQTLRDFYRNYL
+3432 SLTLRDFYRNYL

-3466 RHLDAFIRRVENARI
+3466 RHLEAFIRRVENARI
-3481 EDVPRVLDE
+3481 EDVPKVLDE

-3527 AEPGAYVNSAWTRL
+3527 AEPGAYVSSAWTRL
-3541 VETSWDEHLL
+3541 VETPWDEHLL

-3608 AKRIAQ
+3608 ARRIAQ
-3614 SQKVSIDEVRNALNK
+3614 SQKVSIDDVRNAINK
-3629 VFYYTYT
+3629 VLYYTYT
-3636 AARDPNTFRDFN
+3636 AVRDPHTFRDFN

-3659 SILTSPSYRNY
+3659 SILTSPAYRNY
-3670 VESLAVNAAITASY
+3670 VESLAVNAAITAAY

-3689 SGRALTGE
+3689 SARALTGE

-3707 LIERAYFPLSPELEQ
+3707 LIERAYFPLSLELEQ

-3737 LLTGANDRIRV
+3737 LLTGADDRIRV

-3759 YERTGR
+3759 FERTGR
-3765 AVPKAEQFYNIMT
+3765 ATPKAEQFYNIMT

-3789 LLPYASVLKGLSV
+3789 LLPYAAILKGLSV

-3812 TRELHLAVG
+3812 TRELHLAAG
-3821 SPLLRRGFR
+3821 SPLLRRGYR
-3830 DAMEAFVDTLSRRAE
+3830 DAVEAFVDTLSRRAE
-3845 GWELIASYLSQSV
+3845 GWELIASYLTQSV
-3858 PMVSMDM
+3858 PMVNMDM

-3889 SSIVRQITTFPY
+3889 GSVIRQITTFPY
-3901 AAARLVDDFG
+3901 AAARLINDFG
-3911 SIVYAIMPILHFPR
+3911 SIVHAILPILHFPR

-3946 IDRLP
+3946 IERLP
-3951 ALKARHEQTHRAAIL
+3951 ALKARHEQTHRAAVL
-3966 RGVELI
+3966 RGVEI
-3972 TAAAR
+3972 INAAAR
-3977 EKGALANTVADL
+3977 EKGPLANAIADL

-3997 RKAAAFVNLDRQL
+3997 RKASAFANLDRQL
-4010 SVHGTLSE
+4010 AVGGTLGE
-4018 KLLDWLMFPLQLF
+4018 KLLEWFMFPLQLF

-4049 DAVSKRIPITDDVLR
+4049 DAISKRIPITDDVLR
-4064 QALMYGASL
+4064 QALAYGASL
-4073 AESVQATPNLSFAPV
+4073 AESVQATPNISFAPV
-4088 AFQDPRM
+4088 AFNDPRM

-4194 LHPLN
+4194 LNIFN

-4212 VTRLTNMLSFAF
+4212 VTRLVNMLSFAF
-4224 LGQSPATY
+4224 MGQSPATY

-4249 TANLATK
+4249 TANLVTK
-4256 AGEFYRAFSILH
+4256 AGEFYRAFSILQ
-4268 EMPKFKDASFWEKV
+4268 EMPKFKDAPFLEKV

-4293 TDVAKVSAVADML
+4293 TDVAKVSAIADL
-4306 WLLMAIASINPT
+4306 VWLLMAMSSINPN
-4318 AARAVQWFPLGQLSR
+4318 AARAVQWFPLGQLSK
-4333 TARAVTEMR
+4333 TARALTEMY
-4342 RGLPMPAIA
+4342 RGLPMPAVA
-4351 ELGDKWQAT
+4351 ELGNKWQAT
-4360 TIQALAGLPWAYGQ
+4360 TVQALAGLPWAYGH
-4374 YPAAVILQR
+4374 YPAAVIFQR
-4383 LAGPVTEI
+4383 LSGPVTEI
-4391 MHKREAATLKAHDF
+4391 LHKREAAELKAHDF
-4405 VQLFRPIPPQGVFVG
+4405 IQLFRPIPPQGVFVG

-4432 DINAVQKL
+4432 DINALKRL
-4440 TEIRTWRRYKD
+4440 TEIRTWTRYKD
-4451 SLFAQSVK
+4451 NIFAQSVK
-4459 EFIEA
+4459 EFIQA
-4464 ANTSEDE
+4464 ANTSEDG
-4471 MYKFIVSKPNE
+4471 MYKFIASKPNE

-4490 GPEEIGKHAGK
+4490 SPEEIGKHASI
-4501 AAEKW
+4501 AAENW
-4506 FHNGAFVPQFIISEL
+4506 FHNGIFVPQFVISGM

-4544 ASQTNLHNYV
+4544 ASQTNLRNYV

-4564 QRMQRRMSEI
+4564 LEMQRKMSEM
-4574 ERRRRLREEVE
+4574 EKKRRLRKEVE

>member
-1 LTCKGEVDMPKRTA
+1 MPKQTA
-15 GQKELII
+15 GQRELII

-32 GYSAPEIFALLAI
+32 GYSVPEIFALLAI
-45 ANIESDYNPRTIG
+45 ANIESGYNPRVIG
-58 DKGKSFGLFQVNE
+58 DGGKSFGLFQVNE

-82 TAQKLLDVNY
+82 TARKLLDVNY
-92 QIPRVF
+92 QLPRVF
-98 DDFEQLRTKLR
+98 DDFEQLRAKLR
-109 QVSPDIFHEIP
+109 RASPDIFQEIP

-138 YGTYWNRPAFLD
+138 YGTYWNRPAYLD

-181 LMRFMPHA
+181 LMRFLPHV
-189 ARTVERETAGLLA
+189 ARTVQAQTAGALA
-202 QALGLTVSE
+202 QALGLTIRE
-211 RTEAPSSPLPYTQV
+211 RTEAPSRPLPYTQV

-248 QLPQMY
+248 HLPQLY

-260 LQIIRPYVERK
+260 LQMIRPYIERK

-280 KTLPDYKY
+280 KTLPGYKY
-288 ADEDEKIVG
+288 ADEDEKIIG

-311 RRMRSDERVAAI
+311 RRMRPDERVSAI
-323 ATIKSALR
+323 ATIKSTLR
-331 DVAPLYNRLSAER
+331 DVAPLYNRLSTEQ
-344 DPQRKRELQA
+344 DPQRKRELQT

-388 IKEMG
+388 IKEIG
-393 TGFFR
+393 VGFFR

-403 PLIIAASTDYRKDTW
+403 MLTLGASTDYRKDTW

-432 YPEFVRT
+432 YPEFVKT
-439 RIREGVRSLPLDKR
+439 RIREIVRSLPLDKR
-453 EAAVLEK
+453 EAEILEK
-460 LATDVLPTKPTAP
+460 LAMDVLPTKPTAP

-484 LSDLVG
+484 LVDLVG
-490 GIAQVGASLG
+490 GITQVGASLG

-507 GKETRAGKYVEQLF
+507 GRNTNAGKYVEQLF

-548 AFNFLI
+548 AFNFLM
-554 ATNPDAINRRTMK
+554 AVNPNAINRRTMK

-581 LSMLQDIAN
+581 LSTLKDITD

-618 AASLLV
+618 TLSLFV
-624 PGSTIGIASKAVGKA
+624 PGGVASRLSSMIGKA
-639 AAALRLSERA
+639 EAAGRISTRAAQVLRN
-649 THILQTA
+649 A
-656 TRGLVYTVFGMPEE
+656 TRGVVYTVFGIPEE
-670 VLRPAFVSRVG
+670 VFRPAFVSRVG
-681 SRIAE
+681 SKIAE

-694 EGTTIW
+694 ERATIW

-709 PSGALVSILKG
+709 PSGALVSIVKG
-720 GVKDAIP
+720 GVKDAVP

-736 RSMLTAE
+736 RSMLAAE
-743 TIFDALTGSTIG
+743 TIFDAFTGSTIG

-767 DYMAGMLAGLGMS
+767 DYVAGMLAGLGMS
-780 MGMRIPSLLVGKAW
+780 MGLRIPSLLVGKAW
-794 NRIAEKAGLP
+794 NRIAEKSGLP

-810 PPEIGLR
+810 SPEIGLR
-817 VWERMRGFIRDVMG
+817 VWERMRSFIRDVMG
-831 IESIISPGIKRPQAE
+831 VESVISPELKRPQAE
-846 AERIRFGQAIR
+846 AERKRFGQAVR

-864 ATAILDQVWEDYI
+864 ATAILDQIWEDYL

-892 KQLRPSIIQ
+892 KQLRPTLIQ
-901 ETTTWVYQNLPEE
+901 ETATWVYQNLPEN
-914 LRQKIEAGQPLQPS
+914 LRQRIEAGQPLHPS
-928 EMNALQNHVFSLT
+928 EIKALPKYVLSLT
-941 VRYFTQEKKFQR
+941 VRYLTQEKKFQR

-958 LALAVFA
+958 LALAVLA
-965 DITRS
+965 EIVSS
-970 KNVKLVEPIKPPTVA
+970 KDIKPVQRPTVA
-985 KDRLSEALKF
+985 KDLLSEAIKF
-995 MSTEVPQVQR
+995 LSPEVPQVQR
-1005 AVGRPNI
+1005 ARWKPNL
-1012 TNINDLAAWV
+1012 NDINDLAAWV
-1022 LIRLP
+1022 LIGLP
-1027 DEIVAE
+1027 KEIIDE
-1033 LDKPE
+1033 LNKPE
-1038 PVISPETA
+1038 PILTHEVA
-1046 SALKQQIVN
+1046 SSLKQQIVK
-1055 LTEPY
+1055 LTEPH
-1060 FGRLTERQR
+1060 FRNLPESRR
-1069 EVLREHTYRRILDWH
+1069 DVLRQYTYLKILDWH

-1101 VTIPRRPEVVI
+1101 VTIPRRPQIVF

-1125 RPEGPTAISPQTPP
+1125 RPEGPTAISPQAPP

-1176 FRSARKIYGESS
+1176 IRSARKIYGESS
-1188 EGVEKALEATTL
+1188 EGVEKVLEATTL
-1200 MQAAKT
+1200 MQASKT

-1225 EEVAKNRRAQVRQL
+1225 EDVAKNRRAQVRQL
-1239 FREYEQRFSKEPHV
+1239 FREYEQRFSKEPHI
-1253 VKVRENAIEFVNRLS
+1253 VKVRENAIEFINRLS
-1268 ELMNEVIGEAR
+1268 ELMNDVIGEAR
-1279 IDDEVKR
+1279 IDDEVRR
-1286 AMDEVMRE
+1286 AMDEVMKE

-1301 SVPQE
+1301 AVPQE
-1306 PVPGERR
+1306 PVPGERN
-1313 IIANPLDPKSQAV
+1313 IVANPLDPKSQV
-1326 AMLLSGYRIAETAV
+1326 VTMLLSGYRIVETAV
-1340 EPEIEWTSGRPQTMK
+1340 EPAVEWTSGAPQTIK

-1371 LRGNNFYPFVY
+1371 LRGNNFFPFVY
-1382 RATEPEGRRENWVIV
+1382 RSTEPDGRRENWVIV

-1422 GSGHTTEPM
+1422 GSGHTTEPV

-1446 VQILAAWYRDKERY
+1446 VRTLAAWYRDKERY

-1472 LLKSSLGVS
+1472 LLKNSLGVS
-1481 SDLFTQSDWE
+1481 SDFFTQSDWE
-1491 RLWFRTVREMA
+1491 QLWFRTVREMA
-1502 DNPVWSAWE
+1502 DNPIWSAWE
-1511 IRAMN
+1511 TRAELLG
-1516 REEDKVKL
+1516 RKEDKVIL
-1524 QRVREVI
+1524 QRVKEVI

-1540 PLGFAFIIAQS
+1540 PLGFAFIIGNS

-1571 NRRFSLIKSLMSRGM
+1571 NRRLSLIKSLITRGM
-1586 MDEVNMHLGIWFS
+1586 IDEVNMHLSIWFS

-1632 EVYEDFVRFYFERY
+1632 EVYEDFVKFYFERY
-1646 MNEIIGNEGFPSP
+1646 MGEIIDTGGYPSP

-1664 VEFLKT
+1664 TEFLKT

-1678 SMDELKNLLSQLE
+1678 SMDALMNLLSQLE
-1691 RQYSGRGLAA
+1691 QQYSGRGFAA
-1701 EIPLVTQPISSL
+1701 EIPLVAQPISSL
-1713 LPLETVQRI
+1713 LPLEAVRRI
-1722 VQYVEQK
+1722 VQYVEEK

-1735 IREFVNVVLNTPVV
+1735 IREFVNVVLNTPVI

-1757 GHSRT
+1757 GYSKT
-1762 WGTFDA
+1762 WGLFDVD
-1768 ATPHVVY
+1768 TPHVVY

-1814 RQFDENPEA
+1814 RQLDENPDA

-1828 PIILNPQRILRMMP
+1828 PIVLNPQRILRMMP
-1842 SLEDPMF
+1842 SLEGPAF
-1849 VPTLMEI
+1849 VSTLMEI
-1856 IRRAPHPYIK
+1856 IHRAPHVYLK
-1866 DGDDFS
+1866 DEEKFK
-1872 LQSFLKY
+1872 LHSFLKY
-1879 SVLVSL
+1879 SVLASL
-1885 HTSDRTITQ
+1885 HTADRTITQ
-1894 LNRSRRLLEKV
+1894 IRRSRRFFENV
-1905 IQHGLSALDEVQRN
+1905 MQHGLGALDEVQRN
-1919 SLMFAF
+1919 SLMFTF
-1925 RWVDALIRE
+1925 RWVAELIRQF
-1934 LGVTDPRYIPPILS
+1934 GASDPRYIPSILS
-1948 TRIPLALRRFN
+1948 TRVPLALRSFN
-1959 DVVMDVYYFLR
+1959 EAIMDVYYFLE
-1970 DVGLRE
+1970 GIGMGGH
-1976 QARELVNLRNS
+1976 ARELLKLRDE
-1987 LPMPFLHETVL
+1987 MPFLREL
-1998 SSLFD
+1998 ISSISDRD
-2003 PSSFYSVGGLL
+2003 PSSFYSVSSLL
-2014 EELGPEYLVSGYR
+2014 EELGPEYLISGYR
-2027 REIASLW
+2027 REIEGVW
-2034 QILNFIENTA
+2034 RILNFIENLA
-2044 RELPQTVGVTMP
+2044 RELPQTTGVAMP
-2056 DRYLMQVREAVMNAA
+2056 DSYLMRVREEAMSVA

-2084 AIEVTEAEFGVPS
+2084 AIEATETALQVPS
-2097 NIRELAEKVA
+2097 NISELAKKVA

-2112 LTNPNFARSL
+2112 LENPNFVRSL
-2122 KQYHPDVLLV
+2122 KQYNPEYLLV
-2132 APSLPRYH
+2132 EPLIPRHRYLL
-2140 YPVNRLIEEMLT
+2140 NNLIEEMLT
-2152 TTMDFIGNMTT
+2152 TTMDFIGGADYN
-2163 VGGHNY
+2163 
-2169 YYARVLV
+2169 YARVLV
-2176 DYIIPVLLD
+2176 DYVIPVLLN
-2185 MATEMLNLVS
+2185 MSAEMLNLVS
-2195 RNPEAHVAPRYVG
+2195 RNPEMYVPRYVG
-2208 DISAHL
+2208 DVGVHL
-2214 DNLYR
+2214 DNLHR
-2219 THTTLRLAHETLR
+2219 THTAFRLAHETLR
-2232 HLLNDGQ
+2232 LLLSDGQ

-2245 NATGRLVE
+2245 NAASKLVE
-2253 HYRALTA
+2253 HYRVLTA
-2260 IQAPSVSE
+2260 IPVPSISE
-2268 VISFVRK
+2268 VIAFVRK

-2283 TEMPVERRFREIRP
+2283 TEMPVERRFRELRP

-2313 VKDVRDI
+2313 VNDVRDI

-2331 AYNTAVE
+2331 TYNTAVE

-2350 FGSGYKLYRALSG
+2350 FSSGYRLYRALSG

-2378 VLFPEIVE
+2378 VVFPEMVG
-2386 LSNTVHSIVAQFH
+2386 LSNIVHSIVAQFH
-2399 PQISRGGAR
+2399 PQVSRGGAR
-2408 GFLSMEELKMLDET
+2408 GFLSMEELKLLDET
-2422 FREVSAILTGDVA
+2422 FREVSTILTGDVA
-2435 TRIAVRLQQK
+2435 QRIAVRLQQK
-2445 GLPLEFADNRA
+2445 GLPLEFAVDRA

-2462 LVEDMWRLSA
+2462 LVEDMWRLSS

-2481 VVTAIHTDLRN
+2481 VVTTIHTDLRN
-2492 SPLFTTKPDGT
+2492 SPLFTVKPDGT

-2516 ISFLFERFANDAV
+2516 ISFLLERFINDVV

-2542 YTDLIDVLQVASTKV
+2542 YMDLIDVLQVASTKV
-2557 PSLHRWMN
+2557 PKLHRWMN
-2565 KLATSLDN
+2565 KLATSLDD

-2578 SALAQFPQL
+2578 STLAQFPDT
-2587 AVNEVVSNFGRSVGL
+2587 AVNEVVSDFGRSVGL

-2625 DPVIVDLAARSFRV
+2625 DPVIVDLTARSFRV
-2639 NSLLRRID
+2639 NSLLRQID
-2647 ELKQSRGR
+2647 ELKRRRGR
-2655 GRPPA
+2655 SSA
-2660 EFQQQISQLEEEVSR
+2660 ELKQQIAQLEEEVSR
-2675 AVSEMAPSI
+2675 AVSDMAPSV
-2684 YHAYRVILGRLHKVI
+2684 YHAYRLILGRLHRAI
-2699 SPYLDLSVLKRYLDK
+2699 SPYLGLTVLRRYLDK
-2714 QHMQLA
+2714 QHTQLA

-2746 MNLMFDR
+2746 MKLMFDR

-2775 EVQRLVAETIN
+2775 EVQKLVAQTIN
-2786 AAGVPSEYRR
+2786 AAGVPSEYRK
-2796 ELVEKILQAW
+2796 ELVEKILRAW
-2806 ITDGID
+2806 IEEGID
-2812 GLADRTFTH
+2812 GLADKTFTH
-2821 PSVPQVQ
+2821 PAIPQVQ

-2836 NEVAQ
+2836 NEVTQ
-2841 TVINNIANYLNDV
+2841 TIINNITNYLNDV
-2854 ELTYKVSR
+2854 ELVYKVSR

-2871 KLNNWARMTVKQDPA
+2871 KLNDWARMTVKQDPI
-2886 TKLKQLIKFD
+2886 TKLKQLVMSD
-2896 GTVVD
+2896 GRVVD
-2901 SDKVAQ
+2901 SNVVA
-2907 EFVSDLEGVAR
+2907 EKFVSDLEDVAR
-2918 KYMNEITDYLT
+2918 KYMNEIADYLT
-2929 KRYGV
+2929 RQYGV
-2934 AGEGYAITFLEGLAD
+2934 AGEGYAIAFLEGLAD
-2949 VNQLS
+2949 VNQLAE
-2954 QFIRDNPEVFRDIV
+2954 FIRNNPEVFRDIV

-2977 DLSRLSAGHFK
+2977 DLSRLAAGHFK
-2988 KAYRH
+2988 DAYRY

-3013 GIEWRYLGILGLIGA
+3013 GIDRRYLGILATVAA
-3028 LATAYKAFPAISAAL
+3028 LATAYKAFPAVAATL
-3043 STAYAILASAPITSV
+3043 DTAYAILASAPITSV

-3077 GRAIFKG
+3077 GRPILKG
-3084 LVSNFGTFVER
+3084 LVDGFGTFVER
-3095 MEQVLS
+3095 LEQVVS
-3101 AGSQAISRGIDAV
+3101 SGSQAISRGIDAV
-3114 SELVSQIDAKLGS
+3114 SDLVSQIDARLGA
-3127 IIKSAA
+3127 IIRSAA
-3133 AEFIEAPGATPVDG
+3133 ADFIEAPGATPVDG
-3147 MIDELVNSTKSG
+3147 MIDELVNSTKAG

-3202 ANQQLMDTVDEF
+3202 ANQQLMDVVDEF
-3214 GKLTIEATLFLNGLQ
+3214 GKLTIEAALFLNGLQ
-3229 NIAKNRNLSNE
+3229 NIAKNRNLSDE

-3253 MKGQKDWEKIA
+3253 MKGQRDWAKIA

-3294 TDFEIEIN
+3294 TDFTIEIN
-3302 GQLRNVGDLT
+3302 GQQRNVGDLT
-3312 VKELWNELYKHYGYT
+3312 VRELWNELYKHYGYT
-3327 GWSYDSISRL
+3327 GWSYDSILML

-3344 VLRNAV
+3344 ILRNAV
-3350 SYLRHRLREF
+3350 SYLRHRLKDF
-3360 VKMHADPQLRAG
+3360 VKMHADPQLKTGA
-3372 TAFAA
+3372 AFAA

-3411 NLIESLALLEHPTVQ
+3411 NLIESLALLDHPTVQ

-3451 PQLYN
+3451 PHLYN

-3481 EDVPRVLDE
+3481 EDVPKVLDE

-3499 RKWLITATRRIEVA
+3499 RKWLITSTRRIEVA

-3527 AEPGAYVNSAWTRL
+3527 AEPGAYINSAWTRF
-3541 VETSWDEHLL
+3541 VETPWDEHLL

-3608 AKRIAQ
+3608 ARRIAQ
-3614 SQKVSIDEVRNALNK
+3614 SKKVSIDDVRNALNK
-3629 VFYYTYT
+3629 VLYYTYT
-3636 AARDPNTFRDFN
+3636 AARDPHTFRDFN
-3648 AVFSRIDEPMR
+3648 AVFNRIDEPMR
-3659 SILTSPSYRNY
+3659 SILTSPAYRNY
-3670 VESLAVNAAITASY
+3670 VESLAVNAAITAAY

-3689 SGRALTGE
+3689 SARALTGE

-3821 SPLLRRGFR
+3821 SPLLRRGYR

-3845 GWELIASYLSQSV
+3845 GWELMASYLSQSV

-3889 SSIVRQITTFPY
+3889 SSVIRQITTFPY
-3901 AAARLVDDFG
+3901 AAARLIGDFG
-3911 SIVYAIMPILHFPR
+3911 SIVYAILPILHFPR

-3951 ALKARHEQTHRAAIL
+3951 ALKARHEQTHRAAVL
-3966 RGVELI
+3966 RGVEII
-3972 TAAAR
+3972 TTAAR
-3977 EKGALANTVADL
+3977 EKGPLANNIADL

-3997 RKAAAFVNLDRQL
+3997 RKAAAFMNLDRQL

-4049 DAVSKRIPITDDVLR
+4049 DAMSKRIPITDDVLR

-4095 AAFLGPVARQFVVVG
+4095 AVFLGPVARQFVVVG

-4124 PVKAISDIVDVLRGR
+4124 PVKAVSDIVDVLRGR

-4194 LHPLN
+4194 LHILN

-4212 VTRLTNMLSFAF
+4212 VTRLVNMLSFAF
-4224 LGQSPATY
+4224 MGQSPATY

-4249 TANLATK
+4249 TANLVTK
-4256 AGEFYRAFSILH
+4256 AKEFYRSFSILQ
-4268 EMPKFKDASFWEKV
+4268 EMPKFKDAPFLEKV
-4282 VKSLEYMRRGG
+4282 AKSLEYMRRGG
-4293 TDVAKVSAVADML
+4293 TDVAKVSALADL
-4306 WLLMAIASINPT
+4306 VWLLIALSSINPNLS
-4318 AARAVQWFPLGQLSR
+4318 RAVQWFPLGQISR
-4333 TARAVTEMR
+4333 TARALTEMYQ
-4342 RGLPMPAIA
+4342 GLPSPAVA
-4351 ELGDKWQAT
+4351 ELGNKWQAT

-4374 YPAAVILQR
+4374 YPVAVIFQR
-4383 LAGPVTEI
+4383 MAGPVTEI
-4391 MHKREAATLKAHDF
+4391 IHKREAATLKAHDF
-4405 VQLFRPIPPQGVFVG
+4405 VLLFRPIPPQGVFVG

-4432 DINAVQKL
+4432 DINAVMEL
-4440 TEIRTWRRYKD
+4440 TDMRTWMRYKD
-4451 SLFAQSVK
+4451 SIFAQSVR
-4459 EFIEA
+4459 EFVEA
-4464 ANTSEDE
+4464 ANTSEDA
-4471 MYKFIVSKPNE
+4471 MYKFIVSKPND

-4490 GPEEIGKHAGK
+4490 GPEEIARRAPM
-4501 AAEKW
+4501 AAERW
-4506 FHNGAFVPQFIISEL
+4506 FHNGVFVPQFVISEL

-4544 ASQTNLHNYV
+4544 ASQTNLRNYID
-4554 LRKSDELKRR
+4554 RKKDELRR
-4564 QRMQRRMSEI
+4564 RLMMQRRMSEI
-4574 ERRRRLREEVE
+4574 EKKRRLRKEVE